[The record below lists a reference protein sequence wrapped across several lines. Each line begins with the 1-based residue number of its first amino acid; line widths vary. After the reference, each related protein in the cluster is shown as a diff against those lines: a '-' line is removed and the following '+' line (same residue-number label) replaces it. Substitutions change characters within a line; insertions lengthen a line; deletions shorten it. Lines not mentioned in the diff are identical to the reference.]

1 MQGHTAHWVI
11 RLWGQLLA
19 FACLSPLLLSTS
31 PLQGVVGAALFLD
44 LQLVL
49 VV

>member
-1 MQGHTAHWVI
+1 MQGHTAHWVV
-11 RLWGQLLA
+11 RLRGQLLP
-19 FACLSPLLLSTS
+19 FACLCPLLLSTS